1 MLPEEEIL
9 AVEAERKARWDRV
22 AEHMR
27 ALVEMDCGGIVDSR
41 EAALILEHV
50 AGLEA
55 IVVRLSSDAAAQAQ
69 ESKAALEEAVAAAET
84 DQRTIDRLL
93 LDLHECRAHLG
104 GVLEELGKVR
114 AERGDAQA
122 DLAQAVLETDRVR
135 AERDAALARL
145 SEPRPEQSGGV
156 VVVELGVRL
165 GVMVR

>member
-1 MLPEEEIL
+1 MAFEEKMLE
-9 AVEAERKARWDRV
+9 VEVERKARWDRV

-27 ALVEMDCGGIVDSR
+27 ALVEMGCGGIVDSR
-41 EAALILEHV
+41 EAALLLEHV

-55 IVVRLSSDAAAQAQ
+55 IVVRLSSDAADQAQ

-93 LDLHECRAHLG
+93 LDLSECRAHLD
-104 GVLEELGKVR
+104 GVLEEL
-114 AERGDAQA
+114 E
-122 DLAQAVLETDRVR
+122 RVR

>member
-1 MLPEEEIL
+1 MVSEEEIL
-9 AVEAERKARWDRV
+9 AAEVERKARWDRLEAYLSGAMANGTPAILDLRSV
-22 AEHMR
+22 A
-27 ALVEMDCGGIVDSR
+27 L
-41 EAALILEHV
+41 LLEHV

-55 IVVRLSSDAAAQAQ
+55 IVVRLSSDAADQAQ

-93 LDLHECRAHLG
+93 LDLNECRA
-104 GVLEELGKVR
+104 EL
-114 AERGDAQA
+114 GDAQA
-122 DLAQAVLETDRVR
+122 NLVQAILETTKAQ

-165 GVMVR
+165 GVMAR